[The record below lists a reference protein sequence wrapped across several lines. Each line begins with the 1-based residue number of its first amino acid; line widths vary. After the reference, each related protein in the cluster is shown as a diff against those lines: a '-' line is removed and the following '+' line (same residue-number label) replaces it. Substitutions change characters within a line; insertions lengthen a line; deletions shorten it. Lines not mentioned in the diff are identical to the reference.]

1 MNSSSHQKRPRVG
14 WSRLGRG
21 VAIAVALVGSEACY
35 REVSGDP
42 QYARFAG
49 DQPLAMRGV
58 RPGLTADEV
67 VQLWGDP
74 SDKTPTMGVE
84 VWKWARAADTAVTV
98 DGEGRVVEVF
108 GSELSAGGRTL
119 VWAGATE
126 AEVGQI
132 LGRGKVSEHRQPSG
146 FVISVGSKLV
156 GKTLTYLDRGVRV
169 EVTLTDDSVRHVRL
183 TTEPAAGGRKR
194 R

>member
-1 MNSSSHQKRPRVG
+1 VISFSNQKWARLG
-14 WSRLGRG
+14 WSRLSRR
-21 VAIAVALVGSEACY
+21 VAIAVALLGAAACY

-49 DQPLAMRGV
+49 DQLLAVRGV
-58 RPGLTADEV
+58 RPGLTAEEV

-74 SDKTPTMGVE
+74 SDKTPSMGVE
-84 VWKWARAADTAVTV
+84 VWKWTRAADTSVTV
-98 DGEGRVVEVF
+98 DAEGRVVEVF

-119 VWAGATE
+119 VWAGASE

-146 FVISVGSKLV
+146 YVISVGSKLV
-156 GKTLTYLDRGVRV
+156 GKTLTYVDRGVRV
-169 EVTLTDDSVRHVRL
+169 EITLVQDGVRSVRL
-183 TTEPAAGGRKR
+183 TAESAAGGRKR